1 MKRIRLA
8 LPSPYVGL
16 RPFTEK
22 DALLFFGR
30 DAHVRDLLAK
40 LERQQRFVAV
50 LGASGTGKSSLVLA
64 GLIPALRRGALHLPA
79 AVSHSDED
87 VLRWNVC
94 VFRPGDAPLAQLA
107 HELTD
112 DPRWVDQSERA
123 SAESELAALL
133 GASPLALTDLWRRK
147 AIQFTGEALLLVVD
161 QFEELFRYRQRNP
174 DEAERFVKLLLR
186 SATEE
191 VPIHVVM
198 TMRSDFLGHAAAFH
212 GLAEAIN
219 SGLYLTPRLG
229 VEQLRSVV
237 VSPLALVGGTIDPVL
252 ANRLVNTLGGEDELP
267 MLEHALLRMW
277 NRARASGRSTIT
289 DEDFLVTCSP
299 REAKASPSLAFGI
312 DRHADE
318 IFATLT
324 PIQHVVARQ
333 LFVALVDRR
342 EGRTVRRPQMLQE
355 LRALV
360 GKDAEEALTA
370 VIEAYRAPDAGF
382 LRPAYEHG
390 ALAEGDLVDISHESL
405 IRGWMR
411 LQGWLLIE
419 DRLVAE
425 LREFQQRAERQ
436 VEGGGWL
443 DEPDCQRAQRWRA
456 QVSEGGDAHLWAQ
469 RYAPL
474 GGYKLVDDYVRASID
489 NALKTKAQAEAL
501 RREAEDA
508 RVRTAEAEAQ
518 LQRASAERATAEKAQ
533 AEAERAAAARD
544 LEQSQQLALVQ
555 SERAKEQVRAR
566 QRERRFSVV
575 AGMVLTMLVLSLTL
589 AWWHS
594 RAQTDRAEKAA
605 EEAAEARNAESLA
618 RDRAQEQAALAE
630 DRLNRMRRIIE
641 QFPDARL
648 REQLMLENIPGTTR
662 ALTSTQQQQLE
673 AKANAARGAATAAAP
688 RQDAPEGL
696 KLWRN
701 GSVLRVRLMGAE
713 DKERTLVERAM
724 QSWAA
729 HANLKFKLVDE
740 GPAEIRVAFEPN
752 QGAWSYL
759 GTDALGVAHDQP
771 TMNLGWSDE
780 KTALY
785 YFGYVL
791 GLIAEYNN
799 PTAHLPWD
807 RDAVYKE
814 LSSAPN
820 FWDRRT
826 VDRIFQKAKVT
837 DYRPFDAQSV
847 MMMNF
852 PAHFFTD
859 GVARPGGK
867 TLSPSDK
874 ALAARLYPAS

>member
-133 GASPLALTDLWRRK
+133 GASPLALTELWRRK
-147 AIQFTGEALLLVVD
+147 AMQFTGEALLLVVD

-198 TMRSDFLGHAAAFH
+198 TMRSDFLGHAVAFH

-219 SGLYLTPRLG
+219 NGLYLTPRLG

-252 ANRLVNTLGGEDELP
+252 ANRLVNTLGSEDELP

-277 NRARASGRSTIT
+277 NRAHDSGRSTIT
-289 DEDFLVTCSP
+289 DKDFIVTCSP
-299 REAKASPSLAFGI
+299 QEAKATPSLVFGI
-312 DRHADE
+312 DRHAED
-318 IFATLT
+318 IFSRLT
-324 PIQHVVARQ
+324 PFQHSVASQ
-333 LFVALVDRR
+333 LFVALVERR
-342 EGRTVRRPQMLQE
+342 EGRNVRRPQTLQE
-355 LRALV
+355 LCALV
-360 GKDAEEALTA
+360 GKDAHEALAA
-370 VIEAYRAPDAGF
+370 VIEAYRKPGF
-382 LRPAYEHG
+382 LR
-390 ALAEGDLVDISHESL
+390 LATDHETLAAGDPVDISHESL
-405 IRGWMR
+405 IRGWTR
-411 LQGWLLIE
+411 LQGWLVSE

-425 LREFQQRAERQ
+425 LMEFRQRAERQ
-436 VEGGGWL
+436 AEGGGWL
-443 DEPDCQRAQRWRA
+443 DEPDCQRAQRWCE
-456 QVSEGGDAHLWAQ
+456 QVSERGDAHTWAQ
-469 RYAPL
+469 RYAPV
-474 GGYKLVDDYVRASID
+474 GVYKLVDAYVRASID
-489 NALKTKAQAEAL
+489 NALRTKAQAEAL

-508 RVRTAEAEAQ
+508 RLRTAEAEAR
-518 LQRASAERATAEKAQ
+518 LQRASAERAKAEKAQ
-533 AEAERAAAARD
+533 AEAVWAAAARE
-544 LEQSQQLALVQ
+544 LEQTQQLALLQ
-555 SERAKEQVRAR
+555 TEKTKEIAQAR
-566 QRERRFSVV
+566 QRERYISGV
-575 AGMVLTMLVLSLTL
+575 AGVVLLLLVVSLAL
-589 AWWHS
+589 AWV
-594 RAQTDRAEKAA
+594 AA
-605 EEAAEARNAESLA
+605 AKA
-618 RDRAQEQAALAE
+618 RDAERRARDTAQEQATLAE
-630 DRLNRMRRIIE
+630 ERLGRMQRIIR
-641 QFPDARL
+641 QIPDARL
-648 REQLMLENIPGTTR
+648 REQLTLEHIPGTTR
-662 ALTSTQQQQLE
+662 TLTSTQQQRLE
-673 AKANAARGAATAAAP
+673 ATAKAALAATTTAAP

-701 GSVLRVRLMGAE
+701 GSVLRVRLIGAA
-713 DKERTLVERAM
+713 DDQRDLVGRAM

-729 HANLKFKLVDE
+729 HANLRFELVEE
-740 GPAEIRVAFEPN
+740 GPAEIRVAFAPDE
-752 QGAWSYL
+752 GSWSYI
-759 GTDALGVAHDQP
+759 GTDALGVPQDQP
-771 TMNLGWSDE
+771 TMNLGWTDE

-785 YFGYVL
+785 YFGHVL

-799 PTAHLPWD
+799 PSANLPWD
-807 RDAVYKE
+807 WDAIYRE
-814 LSSAPN
+814 LASAPN
-820 FWDRRT
+820 FWSRAT
-826 VDRIFQKAKVT
+826 VDEFIRQKARVK
-837 DYRPFDAQSV
+837 DYRPFDPQSV
-847 MMMNF
+847 MMKDF
-852 PAHFFTD
+852 PPRFFTD
-859 GVARPGGK
+859 GVARPGGT
-867 TLSPSDK
+867 TLSASDK
-874 ALAARLYPAS
+874 ALVARLYPAN

>member
-1 MKRIRLA
+1 VKRIRLA

-64 GLIPALRRGALHLPA
+64 GLIPALRRGALHLPT
-79 AVSHSDED
+79 AVADGGEG

-94 VFRPGDAPLAQLA
+94 VFRPSDAPLARLA

-133 GASPLALTDLWRRK
+133 GASPLALADLWRRK
-147 AIQFTGEALLLVVD
+147 ALQFAGEALLLVVD

-198 TMRSDFLGHAAAFH
+198 TMRSDFLGHAVAFH

-277 NRARASGRSTIT
+277 NRARDLGRSTIT
-289 DEDFLVTCSP
+289 DEDFIVTCSP

-324 PIQHVVARQ
+324 SIQHVVARQ

-360 GKDAEEALTA
+360 GKDAEEALTT
-370 VIEAYRAPDAGF
+370 VIEAYRAPGVGF

-390 ALAEGDLVDISHESL
+390 ALADGDLVDISHESL

-436 VEGGGWL
+436 AEGGGWL
-443 DEPDCQRAQRWRA
+443 DEPDCQRAQQWRA
-456 QVSEGGDAHLWAQ
+456 QVSEQGDAHLWAQ
-469 RYAPL
+469 RYAPV

-501 RREAEDA
+501 RRETEDA

-533 AEAERAAAARD
+533 AEAERAAAARE
-544 LEQSQQLALVQ
+544 LEQTQQLALVQ
-555 SERAKEQVRAR
+555 SERAKEQARAR

-594 RAQTDRAEKAA
+594 RKQTDRAEQAA
-605 EEAAEARNAESLA
+605 EEAAQARNAESLA

-641 QFPDARL
+641 QIPDVRL

-673 AKANAARGAATAAAP
+673 AKANAARGAAAAAAP
-688 RQDAPEGL
+688 REDAPEGL

-701 GSVLRVRLMGAE
+701 GSVLRVRLMGAA
-713 DKERTLVERAM
+713 DDQRALVERAM

-729 HANLKFKLVDE
+729 HANLRFVLVTE
-740 GPAEIRVAFEPN
+740 GPAEIRVAFRPDE
-752 QGAWSYL
+752 GAWSYV
-759 GTDALGVAHDQP
+759 GTDALGVAQDRP

-780 KTALY
+780 KTALQH
-785 YFGYVL
+785 FGYVL
-791 GLIAEYNN
+791 GLIAENNN
-799 PTAHLPWD
+799 PTANLPWD

-814 LSSAPN
+814 LTSAPN

-826 VDRIFQKAKVT
+826 VDGVLQKAKVK

-847 MMMNF
+847 MMKDF
-852 PAHFFTD
+852 PARYFTD
-859 GVARPGGK
+859 GVARPGGT

>member
-40 LERQQRFVAV
+40 LEGQQRFVAV

-147 AIQFTGEALLLVVD
+147 AMQFTGEALLLVVD

-198 TMRSDFLGHAAAFH
+198 TMRSDFLGHAVAFH

-219 SGLYLTPRLG
+219 NGLYLTPRLG

-252 ANRLVNTLGGEDELP
+252 ANRLVNTLGSEDELP

-277 NRARASGRSTIT
+277 NRARDSGRSTIT
-289 DEDFLVTCSP
+289 EKDFIDICSP
-299 REAKASPSLAFGI
+299 QEAKAAPSLVFGI
-312 DRHADE
+312 DRHAED
-318 IFATLT
+318 IFSKLT
-324 PIQHVVARQ
+324 PFQHGVASQ
-333 LFVALVDRR
+333 LFVALVERR
-342 EGRTVRRPQMLQE
+342 EGRNVRRPLTLQE
-355 LRALV
+355 LRGLV
-360 GKDAEEALTA
+360 GKDAHEALAA
-370 VIEAYRAPDAGF
+370 VIEAYRKPGF
-382 LRPAYEHG
+382 LRLATDHE
-390 ALAEGDLVDISHESL
+390 ALAPGDLVDISHESL
-405 IRGWMR
+405 IRGWTR
-411 LQGWLLIE
+411 LQGWLLSE

-436 VEGGGWL
+436 AEGGGWL
-443 DEPDCQRAQRWRA
+443 DEPDCQRAQRWCK
-456 QVSEGGDAHLWAQ
+456 QVSERGDPQTWAQ
-469 RYAPL
+469 RYAPV
-474 GGYKLVDDYVRASID
+474 GAYKLVDAYVRASID

-508 RVRTAEAEAQ
+508 RLRTAEAEAR
-518 LQRASAERATAEKAQ
+518 LQRASAERAKAEKAQ
-533 AEAERAAAARD
+533 AEAVGAAAARE
-544 LEQSQQLALVQ
+544 LEQTQQLALLQ
-555 SERAKEQVRAR
+555 TEKTKEIAQAR
-566 QRERRFSVV
+566 QRERYISGV
-575 AGMVLTMLVLSLTL
+575 AGVVLLLLVVSLAL
-589 AWWHS
+589 AWGYS
-594 RAQTDRAEKAA
+594 LEQTDKANQSAEA
-605 EEAAEARNAESLA
+605 AAEARDAERRA
-618 RDRAQEQAALAE
+618 RDTAQEQAALAE
-630 DRLNRMRRIIE
+630 ERLSRMQRIIR
-641 QFPDARL
+641 QIPDARL
-648 REQLMLENIPGTTR
+648 REQLTLEHIPGTTR
-662 ALTSTQQQQLE
+662 TLSSTQQQQLE
-673 AKANAARGAATAAAP
+673 ATAKAALAATTIAAP

-701 GSVLRVRLMGAE
+701 GSVLRVRLIGAAN
-713 DKERTLVERAM
+713 DQRALVERAM

-729 HANLKFKLVDE
+729 HANLRFELVEE
-740 GPAEIRVAFEPN
+740 GPAEIRVAFAPD
-752 QGAWSYL
+752 QGSWSYL
-759 GTDALGVAHDQP
+759 GTDALGVAQDQP
-771 TMNLGWSDE
+771 TMNLGWTDE

-785 YFGYVL
+785 YFGHVL

-799 PTAHLPWD
+799 PSANLPWD
-807 RDAVYKE
+807 RDAIYRE
-814 LSSAPN
+814 LTSAPH
-820 FWDRRT
+820 FWSRAT
-826 VDRIFQKAKVT
+826 VDELILQKARVK
-837 DYRPFDAQSV
+837 DYRPFDPQSV
-847 MMMNF
+847 MMKDF
-852 PAHFFTD
+852 PSRFFTD
-859 GVARPGGK
+859 GVARPGGT
-867 TLSPSDK
+867 TLSASDK
-874 ALAARLYPAS
+874 ALVARLYPAN